1 MSCSRTQRSD
11 ADDTRTRDPWL
22 SSQAL
27 HHLATALPYKF
38 ISECLSRIFC
48 AFHARLL
55 FAPLQAGTF
64 VRTKAACA
72 DQEGGGQ
79 GAWTPPPGK
88 SKKYRAS

>member
-1 MSCSRTQRSD
+1 MPCSRTQRSD

-22 SSQAL
+22 SSRAL

-38 ISECLSRIFC
+38 SSEYLSRIFC

-55 FAPLQAGTF
+55 IASLQAGTF
-64 VRTKAACA
+64 VGTKAACA
-72 DQEGGGQ
+72 DQEAGGAG
-79 GAWTPPPGK
+79 GPDPPGK